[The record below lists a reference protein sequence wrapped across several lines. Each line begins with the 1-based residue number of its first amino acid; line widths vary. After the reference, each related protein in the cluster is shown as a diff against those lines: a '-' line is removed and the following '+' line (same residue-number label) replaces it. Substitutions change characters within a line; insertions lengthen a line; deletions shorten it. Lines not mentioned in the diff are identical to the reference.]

1 MNEIFK
7 IILSLS
13 LSGSILIL
21 ILLLGK
27 PFLRKYFSQR
37 WYYYTWLIVIARLLL
52 PFAPKNNLINAC
64 FNLKQ
69 PNAIMPYIENIE
81 HYPAPIPALSGK
93 LLTSTTAV
101 PHLTSNLLLPD
112 FLAYLWLIWLGIAL
126 LLLIYKITAYQNFV
140 KYVHAGQ
147 SQVNDVQI
155 LDRLTQIA
163 TQNGI
168 KRPVELAINPML
180 ATPLLIGLRKP
191 TIVMPSI
198 KQTVT
203 DFDYTVK
210 HELIHYKRYDI
221 IYKWL
226 LQLTVCLHW
235 FNPLIWLMQ
244 KEINRACEL
253 SCDEAVIYHLNITER
268 RAYGDALLHAMEY
281 SGNWQNSTAAINF
294 NDNIKLLKE
303 RLRAIMRF
311 KKKSPV
317 ITVFSLLLTALFVIG
332 ATTAGAY
339 TIKDFYND
347 DYDYDYKITKAY
359 LEQTYTDNN
368 VAQFAANIYDMTAE
382 NPLINYFAE
391 KAYNDGKTNFFSIIA
406 HSMNQKQLDSWLERT
421 AKDKTN
427 SFHAILLKLSG
438 QETELNSWL
447 DKMEQQR
454 LSEYAELGIT
464 QQDGQFYYQGQLL
477 RILLDIHTNDYS
489 CVTLQTNPNGT
500 LAIKIT
506 RDANENILSFG
517 YMTETEINEL
527 FGDDF
532 EKVSTEPAAKP
543 LLDVQNLTFDELPDD
558 VLKLMDKC
566 SIREWYLIHAN
577 GRQYIRYDGFAWNFA
592 YQPIQTT
599 DGWQINIVKLN
610 KKEYGNLLL
619 SMPDGMPLTVFCDGQ
634 KVNLAEIYE

>member
-7 IILSLS
+7 IVLSLS
-13 LSGSILIL
+13 LSGSLLIL

-37 WYYYTWLIVIARLLL
+37 WYYYIWLIVIARLLL
-52 PFAPKNNLINAC
+52 PFAPKNNLINSC

-81 HYPAPIPALSGK
+81 PYTAPIPALNGK
-93 LLTSTTAV
+93 ILTSTTAV

-126 LLLIYKITAYQNFV
+126 LLLIYKITAYQSFV

-147 SQVNDVQI
+147 SQVNDIQL
-155 LDRLTQIA
+155 LDKLTQIA
-163 TQNGI
+163 TQHGI

-180 ATPLLIGLRKP
+180 ATPMLIGLRKP
-191 TIVMPSI
+191 TIVIPSI
-198 KQTVT
+198 KQSTA

-210 HELIHYKRYDI
+210 HELIHYKRYDM

-235 FNPLIWLMQ
+235 FNPLVWLMQ

-253 SCDEAVIYHLNITER
+253 SCDEAVIYHLDIAER
-268 RAYGDALLHAMEY
+268 RAYGDALLRAMEY
-281 SGNWQNSTAAINF
+281 SGKWQTSTAAINF
-294 NDNIKLLKE
+294 NDNIELLKE

-317 ITVFSLLLTALFVIG
+317 ITVFSMLLAALFVIG

-339 TIKDFYND
+339 TIKDNF

-359 LEQTYTDNN
+359 LEKTYTDNN
-368 VAQFAANIYDMTAE
+368 VYGMTAE

-406 HSMNQKQLDSWLERT
+406 HRMNQKQLDSWLERT
-421 AKDKTN
+421 AQDKTN
-427 SFHAILLKLSG
+427 SFHAILLKVSG
-438 QETELNSWL
+438 QEAELNSWL
-447 DKMEQQR
+447 DKMDQQR

-506 RDANENILSFG
+506 RDANENILSFS
-517 YMTETEINEL
+517 YMTETEIDEL
-527 FGDDF
+527 FGDGFD
-532 EKVSTEPAAKP
+532 KVSTEPAAKP
-543 LLDVQNLTFDELPDD
+543 LFDVQNLTLD
-558 VLKLMDKC
+558 
-566 SIREWYLIHAN
+566 
-577 GRQYIRYDGFAWNFA
+577 
-592 YQPIQTT
+592 
-599 DGWQINIVKLN
+599 
-610 KKEYGNLLL
+610 
-619 SMPDGMPLTVFCDGQ
+619 
-634 KVNLAEIYE
+634 NLA